1 MAKVIN
7 SLEEMKNE
15 ILKEVD
21 GQGNFRDVSTVLN
34 IMLSDDIVEGI
45 NKAENCYNH
54 LVELGEQKLADK
66 YIKPLI

>member
-7 SLEEMKNE
+7 SLEEMKSE

-21 GQGNFRDVSTVLN
+21 GQDNFGQVSTVLN
-34 IMLSDDIVEGI
+34 ILLSDDEIEGV

>member
-21 GQGNFRDVSTVLN
+21 GQENFRAVSTALN
-34 IMLSDDIVEGI
+34 IMLSDDVVDGV
-45 NKAENCYNH
+45 NKAQNCYDH

>member
-1 MAKVIN
+1 MAKLIN

-21 GQGNFRDVSTVLN
+21 GQENFRAVSTALN
-34 IMLSDDIVEGI
+34 IMLSDDVVDGV
-45 NKAENCYNH
+45 NKAQNCYDH